1 MSQLPPR
8 PPEAFPV
15 NDPALVAPP
24 EHPEVADGAPPA
36 PPPEGRITLPSAAE
50 LGQGLRWGAV
60 LASALTALAALAASV
75 WFARFVSVAVARD
88 DWIGWTAF
96 TLLAIAAL
104 AAGVLLVREAIG
116 LARLGRLGRVRRDA
130 EAALRDR
137 DVAAERRAA
146 RAVAA
151 LLRGRSDAAW
161 GLARVREHEG
171 DVRDAGDLLVLT
183 ERELVAPLDSEAR
196 RKVLASAKR
205 ISLVT
210 AMSPIALIAV
220 VYVLIE
226 NLRML
231 RGLATLYGGR
241 PGFWGSVRLAR
252 HVVAHLIA
260 TGGLALTDDLLGQFL
275 GQDVLRRLS
284 RRLGEGAFNGAMTAR
299 VGTAAIDVLRPLP
312 FIEATPV
319 RARDILTE
327 LFRRPVP
334 STKPTTGA

>member
-1 MSQLPPR
+1 
-8 PPEAFPV
+8 
-15 NDPALVAPP
+15 
-24 EHPEVADGAPPA
+24 
-36 PPPEGRITLPSAAE
+36 
-50 LGQGLRWGAV
+50 V
-60 LASALTALAALAASV
+60 LASALAALAMLAAGV
-75 WFARFVSVAVARD
+75 WFARFISVAVARD

-96 TLLAIAAL
+96 TLLVIAAL
-104 AAGVLLVREAIG
+104 AAGVLAMREVVG

-137 DVAAERRAA
+137 NVAAERRAA
-146 RAVAA
+146 QDVAA
-151 LLRGRSDAAW
+151 LLRGRADAAW
-161 GLARVREHEG
+161 GLARVREHAG

-183 ERELVAPLDSEAR
+183 ERELVVPLDHEAR
-196 RKVLASAKR
+196 RRVLASAKR

-220 VYVLIE
+220 AYVLIE

-252 HVVAHLIA
+252 HVVAHLVA

-319 RARDILTE
+319 RARDILAE
-327 LFRRPVP
+327 LFRRPV
-334 STKPTTGA
+334 SSGNAAAGT